1 MIAVRCQTDLDPWM
15 RKVGG
20 LWEPWRPTL
29 ADPPATDRAADPQP
43 AAQYRSA
50 VPARRHQP
58 GRRGMTRIVTTTY
71 RYKRPPRKRKSAALE
86 APAVV
91 TTKSSR
97 RPVLRETAAEGSVTA
112 RRYDGAAQPST
123 PREAARVAPPANDDR
138 KPAIVTATSKKRLK
152 LLRAEKRASEPDN
165 DPEATAR
172 VKAFFARM
180 IRPGGVLP
188 PEKP

>member
-1 MIAVRCQTDLDPWM
+1 MA
-15 RKVGG
+15 
-20 LWEPWRPTL
+20 
-29 ADPPATDRAADPQP
+29 
-43 AAQYRSA
+43 
-50 VPARRHQP
+50 
-58 GRRGMTRIVTTTY
+58 IVTTTY
-71 RYKRPPRKRKSAALE
+71 RYKRPPRKRKAVAVE
-86 APAVV
+86 GPAVV
-91 TTKSSR
+91 TAKSSR
-97 RPVLRETAAEGSVTA
+97 RPVGGTEEAAAEVPMTA
-112 RRYDGAAQPST
+112 RTTGQQAQPST